1 MYKILNVQASLFKS
15 VAREIQ
21 FRKAKKLSRTDAAY
35 IAGLMDADGCIQTGT
50 KSPFYVRAKVTNN
63 CLPVLHWL
71 QQVTGVGQIVIIRNR
86 AKPTHRMTYDWLV
99 NSIGATEV
107 LRQVVPFLKIKRG
120 NAEAA
125 IILQRMVKHKGRNW
139 TDPVTDVEREERRKL
154 AAIINDRTYGT
165 VLN

>member
-1 MYKILNVQASLFKS
+1 
-15 VAREIQ
+15 
-21 FRKAKKLSRTDAAY
+21 
-35 IAGLMDADGCIQTGT
+35 
-50 KSPFYVRAKVTNN
+50 
-63 CLPVLHWL
+63 VLHWL